1 MMNETLPEAAPMLTT
16 NKLVGSKVWMEH
28 PTKNDADAAKKMGRV
43 RSCVFHPSEPR
54 CVGFLVKRPDVA
66 LMFHRR
72 DLFVAVD
79 GFEMTD
85 GVPLVSDRPDA
96 TDRGACKRLG
106 VSLDDCVLWV
116 GLPVLCEDGT
126 ALGEVRTVTFAEGS
140 GDVASIE
147 LTQGGTAN
155 VLLGKREVPAEMI
168 RGFRRGMGTQL
179 TLRGATVEAE
189 ADDEGVQPEM
199 LGAILVSDKV
209 KTLERSRGAAEKA
222 GEATAIAA
230 DKVTRT
236 VAKVKPKVTNAASTA
251 ASTAGEAI
259 NKGAFATG
267 RQLKRASGMF
277 SAFKEEFDKARH
289 GDEQ

>member
-1 MMNETLPEAAPMLTT
+1 MNGSLPNALPTLTT
-16 NKLVGSKVWMEH
+16 NELVGLKVWMEH

-43 RSCVFHPSEPR
+43 RSCVFHPTEAR

-72 DLFVAVD
+72 DLFVAID
-79 GFEMTD
+79 GFDMVE

-126 ALGEVRTVTFAEGS
+126 ALGLVRSATFAEGS
-140 GDVASIE
+140 GAVASVE

-168 RGFRRGMGTQL
+168 RGFRRGVGTRL
-179 TLRGATVEAE
+179 TMRGATMEP
-189 ADDEGVQPEM
+189 DDDAQPEM
-199 LGAILVSDKV
+199 LGAILVADEV
-209 KTLERSRGAAEKA
+209 KGLERSRGAAEKA

-236 VAKVKPKVTNAASTA
+236 VAKVKPKVTSAASAA

-277 SAFKEEFDKARH
+277 SAFKDEFDKARH
-289 GDEQ
+289 GDER